1 MNISTIEQTRDTLYI
16 RTSALVL
23 ARYYPVKLQIPQS
36 VYLSILSVYLFI
48 YLSVLSLSICLFIC
62 LSYLF
67 AYLSIYLSIYLSV
80 CRVSFICLSYLS
92 VYLCICL
99 SVCRVSEE
107 ECDEDFLPSPM
118 SRYRQLLFAS
128 LKFCLAILTSLG
140 IENQDCGNQVSRLG
154 CQTTWHEKTDLSHIC
169 ILNILLY
176 FSLKCLK
183 SCILIEM
190 STHDEDFIYFKNDF
204 KSFITMNFKWWLL

>member
-1 MNISTIEQTRDTLYI
+1 MLCFMNISTIEQTRDTLYI

-36 VYLSILSVYLFI
+36 VCLSVYPLC
-48 YLSVLSLSICLFIC
+48 LSICLFIC
-62 LSYLF
+62 LSYLYLYLSVYPIF
-67 AYLSIYLSIYLSV
+67 IYLSIYLSILSV
-80 CRVSFICLSYLS
+80 CLF
-92 VYLCICL
+92 ICL
-99 SVCRVSEE
+99 SVCRVLEE

-204 KSFITMNFKWWLL
+204 KSFITMNFK

>member
-1 MNISTIEQTRDTLYI
+1 MQGTILLNYKFL
-16 RTSALVL
+16 SL
-23 ARYYPVKLQIPQS
+23 S
-36 VYLSILSVYLFI
+36 VYLSILSVYLSVYISIYPIFI
-48 YLSVLSLSICLFIC
+48 YLYLSVYPIC
-62 LSYLF
+62 
-67 AYLSIYLSIYLSV
+67 LSIYL
-80 CRVSFICLSYLS
+80 F
-92 VYLCICL
+92 VYL

-140 IENQDCGNQVSRLG
+140 IENQDCGNQVSSLG

-190 STHDEDFIYFKNDF
+190 STHDEDFIYLKNDF
-204 KSFITMNFKWWLL
+204 KSFISMNFK

>member
-23 ARYYPVKLQIPQS
+23 ARYYPVLTTNSS
-36 VYLSILSVYLFI
+36 VCLSICLSSLFIYLFI
-48 YLSVLSLSICLFIC
+48 YLSILSLSI
-62 LSYLF
+62 
-67 AYLSIYLSIYLSV
+67 SIYLSILSL
-80 CRVSFICLSYLS
+80 SIFLFICLSYLS
-92 VYLCICL
+92 VYLSVCL

-140 IENQDCGNQVSRLG
+140 IENQDCGNQVSSLG

-190 STHDEDFIYFKNDF
+190 STHDEDFIYLKNDF
-204 KSFITMNFKWWLL
+204 KSFISMNFK

>member
-1 MNISTIEQTRDTLYI
+1 MQGTILLNY
-16 RTSALVL
+16 
-23 ARYYPVKLQIPQS
+23 K
-36 VYLSILSVYLFI
+36 F
-48 YLSVLSLSICLFIC
+48 LSLSICLSSLFICLFIC
-62 LSYLF
+62 LSYLYLSLF
-67 AYLSIYLSIYLSV
+67 ICLSICLSIYL
-80 CRVSFICLSYLS
+80 F
-92 VYLCICL
+92 VYL

-154 CQTTWHEKTDLSHIC
+154 CQTTWQEKTDLSHIC

>member
-1 MNISTIEQTRDTLYI
+1 MLCFMNISTIEQTRDTLYI

-36 VYLSILSVYLFI
+36 VCLSVYPLC
-48 YLSVLSLSICLFIC
+48 LSICLFIC
-62 LSYLF
+62 LSYLYLYLSVYPIF
-67 AYLSIYLSIYLSV
+67 IYLSIYLSILSV
-80 CRVSFICLSYLS
+80 CLF
-92 VYLCICL
+92 ICL

-169 ILNILLY
+169 ILNAL
-176 FSLKCLK
+176 F
-183 SCILIEM
+183 
-190 STHDEDFIYFKNDF
+190 FN
-204 KSFITMNFKWWLL
+204 

>member
-36 VYLSILSVYLFI
+36 VCLSVYPLC
-48 YLSVLSLSICLFIC
+48 LSICLFIC
-62 LSYLF
+62 LSYLYLYLSVYPIF
-67 AYLSIYLSIYLSV
+67 IYLSIYLSILSV
-80 CRVSFICLSYLS
+80 CLF
-92 VYLCICL
+92 ICL

-140 IENQDCGNQVSRLG
+140 IENQDCGNQVSSLG

>member
-1 MNISTIEQTRDTLYI
+1 MQGTILLNYKFL
-16 RTSALVL
+16 SL
-23 ARYYPVKLQIPQS
+23 S
-36 VYLSILSVYLFI
+36 VYLSILSVYLSVYISIYPIFI
-48 YLSVLSLSICLFIC
+48 YLYLSVYPIFI
-62 LSYLF
+62 
-67 AYLSIYLSIYLSV
+67 YLSIYLSILSV
-80 CRVSFICLSYLS
+80 CLF
-92 VYLCICL
+92 ICL

-140 IENQDCGNQVSRLG
+140 IENQDCGNQVSSLG

-204 KSFITMNFKWWLL
+204 KSYITMNFK

>member
-36 VYLSILSVYLFI
+36 VCLSVYPLC
-48 YLSVLSLSICLFIC
+48 LSICLFIC
-62 LSYLF
+62 LSYL
-67 AYLSIYLSIYLSV
+67 
-80 CRVSFICLSYLS
+80 YLS
-92 VYLCICL
+92 VYLSVYPICLPIYLSICLFISLSVGCHLSVYPICLSIYVSVCLFICL

-154 CQTTWHEKTDLSHIC
+154 CQTTWHEKKKI
-169 ILNILLY
+169 
-176 FSLKCLK
+176 
-183 SCILIEM
+183 
-190 STHDEDFIYFKNDF
+190 
-204 KSFITMNFKWWLL
+204 

>member
-36 VYLSILSVYLFI
+36 VCLSVYPLCLSICLFI
-48 YLSVLSLSICLFIC
+48 YLSYLYLSLFIC
-62 LSYLF
+62 LSYL
-67 AYLSIYLSIYLSV
+67 YLSFYLSVYPICLSIYLSV
-80 CRVSFICLSYLS
+80 
-92 VYLCICL
+92 CL

-140 IENQDCGNQVSRLG
+140 IENQDCGNQVSSLG

-190 STHDEDFIYFKNDF
+190 STHDEDFIYLKNDF
-204 KSFITMNFKWWLL
+204 KSFISMNFKWWLL